1 MRVALVSPYSWTYPG
16 GVTRHLEALAAELDR
31 EGHEVR
37 VLAPYDQD
45 TRRTRLAHR
54 GARPQVRDVPDY
66 LVPLG
71 GTMGW
76 ASNGAVSNLA
86 GTPSAVTR
94 LRRELRAGQFDV
106 VHVHEPV
113 APTIGWDTLTS
124 ADAPLVGTF
133 HAYSEHKLPHAVA
146 NLMGARRKLNH
157 LHLRVAVSEAAA
169 WTARRFYGGRYRII
183 PNGVVLPEEGVP
195 APRHRA
201 PGEPLRIAFVGQAVE
216 RKGLPVLLRA
226 FEALRA
232 QVPAEL
238 IVVGST
244 AEELAPLLVEP
255 EGVIAL
261 GRVDDAAKVEALR
274 NADLLCAPSLGGES
288 FGMVLTEAFAAGTP
302 VVASDIAGYR
312 AVVTDGRDGVL
323 VPRGDATRLAE
334 TLRDLALDPARV
346 ERLGAAAGESAQRY
360 AWPRIAG
367 QLLEAYDAARAV
379 PQPQTTARR
388 VAVKIGTLPADSL
401 PRVPAR
407 RLPSLDPI
415 PRGRGR
421 TAAGIARRAALGGAT
436 LATVLGS
443 YLAVKHIGPERIG
456 DALVRS
462 QPSWVLFGLALMC
475 ASMIFRAVSWHSI
488 LKAAL
493 PDARP
498 RVVDAVQGTTIGVLM
513 SATLPARL
521 GELSRA
527 LVVSRRLGRARER
540 LPVVLGTLISQ
551 TLINLVALVIL
562 GFVMFTTIGLF
573 AGRQKALVW
582 YGIGPLAVLLIVLV
596 APALVRSGLPSRSK
610 RVSRW
615 VAQGRLALSRV
626 RSGLTVFLRPREG
639 SVAIASQLTAWAI
652 QCVAC
657 YVLLVALGLDDKADL
672 GAAAAV
678 LFAVNVSAVVPV
690 TPGNLGVFQAACV
703 LVLSNAY
710 HVGTAQALGYGIILQ
725 AVEIAT
731 AVIMGMPA
739 LVKEG
744 LSWREVRLRALHSA
758 PVSLGAPRTGPA
770 ADEA

>member
-1 MRVALVSPYSWTYPG
+1 
-16 GVTRHLEALAAELDR
+16 
-31 EGHEVR
+31 
-37 VLAPYDQD
+37 
-45 TRRTRLAHR
+45 
-54 GARPQVRDVPDY
+54 
-66 LVPLG
+66 
-71 GTMGW
+71 
-76 ASNGAVSNLA
+76 
-86 GTPSAVTR
+86 
-94 LRRELRAGQFDV
+94 
-106 VHVHEPV
+106 
-113 APTIGWDTLTS
+113 
-124 ADAPLVGTF
+124 
-133 HAYSEHKLPHAVA
+133 
-146 NLMGARRKLNH
+146 
-157 LHLRVAVSEAAA
+157 
-169 WTARRFYGGRYRII
+169 
-183 PNGVVLPEEGVP
+183 
-195 APRHRA
+195 
-201 PGEPLRIAFVGQAVE
+201 
-216 RKGLPVLLRA
+216 
-226 FEALRA
+226 
-232 QVPAEL
+232 
-238 IVVGST
+238 
-244 AEELAPLLVEP
+244 
-255 EGVIAL
+255 
-261 GRVDDAAKVEALR
+261 
-274 NADLLCAPSLGGES
+274 
-288 FGMVLTEAFAAGTP
+288 

-334 TLRDLALDPARV
+334 TLRDLAYDPARV
-346 ERLGAAAGESAQRY
+346 QRLGEAARESAERY
-360 AWPRIAG
+360 TWPRIAG
-367 QLLEAYDAARAV
+367 QLLEAYGDARAV
-379 PQPQTTARR
+379 PQPESAARR
-388 VAVKIGTLPADSL
+388 AAIKVGVLPSDNL

-415 PRGRGR
+415 PRSRGR
-421 TAAGIARRAALGGAT
+421 VAVRIARRAALGSAT
-436 LATVLGS
+436 LATVIGS
-443 YLAVKHIGPERIG
+443 YLAIKHIGPGRIG

-462 QPSWVLFGLALMC
+462 QPAWVLFGLALMC

-540 LPVVLGTLISQ
+540 LPVVLGTLVSQ
-551 TLINLVALVIL
+551 TLINLFALVIL

-573 AGRQKALVW
+573 AGNQKALVW
-582 YGIGPLAVLLIVLV
+582 YGAGPLAVLLIVLV

-610 RVSRW
+610 RVTRW
-615 VAQGRLALSRV
+615 VAQARLALSRV

-639 SVAIASQLTAWAI
+639 SVAIASQLTAWAV

-657 YVLLVALGLDDKADL
+657 YVLLVALGLDNQTDL

-678 LFAVNVSAVVPV
+678 LFAVNVSAVIPV

-731 AVIMGMPA
+731 AVVMGMPA

-758 PVSLGAPRTGPA
+758 PVSLGAPRAPA
-770 ADEA
+770 PDEA

>member
-1 MRVALVSPYSWTYPG
+1 
-16 GVTRHLEALAAELDR
+16 
-31 EGHEVR
+31 
-37 VLAPYDQD
+37 
-45 TRRTRLAHR
+45 
-54 GARPQVRDVPDY
+54 
-66 LVPLG
+66 
-71 GTMGW
+71 
-76 ASNGAVSNLA
+76 
-86 GTPSAVTR
+86 
-94 LRRELRAGQFDV
+94 
-106 VHVHEPV
+106 
-113 APTIGWDTLTS
+113 
-124 ADAPLVGTF
+124 
-133 HAYSEHKLPHAVA
+133 
-146 NLMGARRKLNH
+146 
-157 LHLRVAVSEAAA
+157 
-169 WTARRFYGGRYRII
+169 
-183 PNGVVLPEEGVP
+183 
-195 APRHRA
+195 
-201 PGEPLRIAFVGQAVE
+201 
-216 RKGLPVLLRA
+216 
-226 FEALRA
+226 
-232 QVPAEL
+232 
-238 IVVGST
+238 
-244 AEELAPLLVEP
+244 
-255 EGVIAL
+255 
-261 GRVDDAAKVEALR
+261 
-274 NADLLCAPSLGGES
+274 
-288 FGMVLTEAFAAGTP
+288 
-302 VVASDIAGYR
+302 VASDIAGYR

-334 TLRDLALDPARV
+334 TLRDLAFDPARV
-346 ERLGAAAGESAQRY
+346 ERLGEAARESAERY
-360 AWPRIAG
+360 TWPRIAG
-367 QLLEAYDAARAV
+367 QLLEAYGDARAV
-379 PQPQTTARR
+379 PQPETAARR
-388 VAVKIGTLPADSL
+388 AAVKVGVLPADNL

-407 RLPSLDPI
+407 RLPSLDPM

-462 QPSWVLFGLALMC
+462 QPAWVLFGLALMC

-540 LPVVLGTLISQ
+540 LPVVLGTLVSQ

-562 GFVMFTTIGLF
+562 GFIMFTTIGLF
-573 AGRQKALVW
+573 AGNQKALVW
-582 YGIGPLAVLLIVLV
+582 YGAGPLAVLLLVLV

-615 VAQGRLALSRV
+615 VAQARLALSRV

-639 SVAIASQLTAWAI
+639 SVAVLSQLTAWAI

-657 YVLLVALGLDDKADL
+657 YVLLVALGLDDKTDL

-731 AVIMGMPA
+731 AVVMGMPA

-758 PVSLGAPRTGPA
+758 PVSLAAPRNAPA
-770 ADEA
+770 PDEA

>member
-16 GVTRHLEALAAELDR
+16 GVTRHIEALATELDR

-37 VLAPYDQD
+37 VLAPYDPD
-45 TRRTRLAHR
+45 TRRTRLGHR
-54 GARPQVRDVPDY
+54 GARPQVRDVPEW

-76 ASNGAVSNLA
+76 PSNGAVSNLA
-86 GTPSAVTR
+86 GTPRAVTT

-106 VHVHEPV
+106 VHIHEPV
-113 APTIGWDTLTS
+113 APTIAWDALTS
-124 ADAPLVGTF
+124 AEAPTVGTF
-133 HAYSEHKLPHAVA
+133 HAYSEAKLPHAIA
-146 NLMGARRKLNH
+146 IAMGARRKVNH
-157 LHLRVAVSEAAA
+157 LSLRIAVSEAAA
-169 WTARRFYGGRYRII
+169 WTARRFYGGRYRVV
-183 PNGVVLPEEGVP
+183 PNGVALPAEGVP

-201 PGEPLRIAFVGQAVE
+201 PGEPLRIVFVGQAVE

-244 AEELAPLLVEP
+244 ADELAPLLVEAD
-255 EGVIAL
+255 GITAL
-261 GRVDDAAKVEALR
+261 GRVDDATKVEALR

-334 TLRDLALDPARV
+334 TLRDLAFDPARV
-346 ERLGAAAGESAQRY
+346 ERLGEAARQSAERY
-360 AWPRIAG
+360 TWPRIAG
-367 QLLEAYDAARAV
+367 QVLEAYGDARAV
-379 PQPQTTARR
+379 TQPESAARR
-388 VAVKIGTLPADSL
+388 VAIKVGALPADNL

-407 RLPSLDPI
+407 RLPSLDPM

-421 TAAGIARRAALGGAT
+421 VAVRVARRAALGGAT
-436 LATVLGS
+436 LATLLGS

-462 QPSWVLFGLALMC
+462 QPAWVLFGLALMC

-527 LVVSRRLGRARER
+527 LVVSRRLGRARDR
-540 LPVVLGTLISQ
+540 LPVVLGTLVSQ
-551 TLINLVALVIL
+551 TLINVLALVIL

-610 RVSRW
+610 RVARW

-678 LFAVNVSAVVPV
+678 LFAVNVSAVIPV

-710 HVGTAQALGYGIILQ
+710 HIGTAQALGYGIILQ

-731 AVIMGMPA
+731 AVVMGMPA

-758 PVSLGAPRTGPA
+758 PVSLSAPRGPA
-770 ADEA
+770 PDEA